1 MSDERKPDQRKPEE
15 RKPDP
20 QEAERRLRQMLDA
33 EARNQRAQMAMIQK
47 GFYGCV
53 GVVVFIFLVLLFFF

>member
-1 MSDERKPDQRKPEE
+1 MIMPRGLLTTTVGSFPKPPNLEK
-15 RKPDP
+15 
-20 QEAERRLRQMLDA
+20 
-33 EARNQRAQMAMIQK
+33 ARNQRAQMAMIQK